1 MQEIINILESLGTV
15 SLQAQAS
22 LAERVVKKEFPKN
35 HLILEAG
42 KTCRYLYFIT
52 EGCARGFYYKDGKDI
67 TSWFAFGQDAVTSM
81 YSFVS
86 QKPSFENIEILEPSV
101 LYAISYDNLQK
112 MYLEFPEFNLIGR
125 LFTEKYYIE
134 LEERVMS
141 LQFLTAKERYEKLL
155 IQQPMLL
162 QRVTLGQIASYL
174 GITQETLSRIRGKF

>member
-1 MQEIINILESLGTV
+1 
-15 SLQAQAS
+15 
-22 LAERVVKKEFPKN
+22 
-35 HLILEAG
+35 
-42 KTCRYLYFIT
+42 
-52 EGCARGFYYKDGKDI
+52 
-67 TSWFAFGQDAVTSM
+67 M